1 MGVQGDAARCPKR
14 RNTLEGMLSPV
25 ASLVFLPSMSHDR
38 PMMTRNAKMDACAK
52 YGEDKF
58 GDGVCACSTTART
71 REGDQAREKNS

>member
-1 MGVQGDAARCPKR
+1 MQSDAQKYEI
-14 RNTLEGMLSPV
+14 NSKDGLSPV

-58 GDGVCACSTTART
+58 GDGVCAARRLLALAKAT
-71 REGDQAREKNS
+71 RHAKKNS